1 MSGYATGVP
10 RLPLGVALLAVLT
23 GIVGALVLIAG
34 LVIVLVALYVL
45 SSVGWATMFGT
56 GLIAGL
62 ITLAIGIFVLAVA
75 TGLWDQELWAFVLAV
90 IATGAAAVWFIGR
103 PLWDGGGLASIE
115 TLPALISGGLLVYL
129 LAVQN
134 HFW

>member
-1 MSGYATGVP
+1 MSGYASGVP
-10 RLPLGVALLAVLT
+10 RLPLGVAVLAVLT
-23 GIVGALVLIAG
+23 GLVGFLVLIAG

-45 SSVGWATMFGT
+45 SSVGWAAMFGT

-62 ITLAIGIFVLAVA
+62 ITLVIGAIVLAVA

-90 IATGAAAVWFIGR
+90 IVTGAAVLWFVAR
-103 PLWDGGGLASIE
+103 PLVAGDGIGSIE
-115 TLPALISGGLLVYL
+115 TVPAVVSGLLFIYL
-129 LAVQN
+129 LAVSD